1 MATTPRP
8 VIDSVVRSVC
18 GREVER
24 LVRLIGGGLHETYRV
39 EVRNDV
45 PVVVR
50 IARQPVPWFT
60 DEEHVMA
67 QARGVGVPT
76 PNVLGVEQVDHGGEL
91 LSFSILRLVPGRSL
105 DELAGELPASDLER
119 LVMDGGELLA
129 RVHSVVPDRGIRHEL
144 EPPDERFVARV
155 ARVAHQALGPA
166 AAAVVERG
174 ADLLRDEVMTRPAP
188 RLSLAHGD
196 WLPKH
201 LLIDDGAI
209 VSVIDWEFAGP
220 ASPAFDLARWEVS
233 AGDGL
238 HDHSDLLRRGY
249 ARVADPD
256 AADAGW
262 VPAFAHRLGPRS
274 ARLEEPCSPG
284 AASAMR
290 RRDRP
295 LRRRLTKSRSARQ
308 HFFDS
313 SPGVTG
319 PGKCPRINWTMH
331 LRGE

>member
-1 MATTPRP
+1 MATTPRQ
-8 VIDSVVRSVC
+8 VIDSVVGSVC
-18 GREVER
+18 GHEVEQ
-24 LVRLIGGGLHETYRV
+24 LVRLTGGGMNETYRV
-39 EVRNDV
+39 ELAGAGS
-45 PVVVR
+45 VVVR
-50 IARQPVPWFT
+50 IARQSVPWFT
-60 DEEHVMA
+60 DEEHIMA
-67 QARGVGVPT
+67 RARAVGVPT
-76 PNVLGVEQVDHGGEL
+76 AEVLGVEHVEHDGEL
-91 LSFSILRLVPGRSL
+91 LSFSIQRLLAGRSL
-105 DELAGELPASDLER
+105 DELAGELPAVDLER

-155 ARVAHQALGPA
+155 VRVAHQELGPA

-174 ADLLRDEVMTRPAP
+174 ADLLREEMMTRAAP

-238 HDHSDLLRRGY
+238 HDRSDLLRRGY

-262 VPAFAHRLGPRS
+262 VPAFAIDWALDVLGW
-274 ARLEEPCSPG
+274 
-284 AASAMR
+284 
-290 RRDRP
+290 
-295 LRRRLTKSRSARQ
+295 KY
-308 HFFDS
+308 
-313 SPGVTG
+313 
-319 PGKCPRINWTMH
+319 
-331 LRGE
+331 

>member
-50 IARQPVPWFT
+50 IARRPVPWFT
-60 DEEHVMA
+60 DEGHVMA
-67 QARGVGVPT
+67 QARGLGVPT

-129 RVHSVVPDRGIRHEL
+129 RVHSVVSVRGIRHEL
-144 EPPDERFVARV
+144 HPPDERFIGRVLRV
-155 ARVAHQALGPA
+155 ADEAFGA
-166 AAAVVERG
+166 AAAAIVERG
-174 ADLLRDEVMTRPAP
+174 AEVLRAEVTTRPAP

-196 WLPKH
+196 WLPKN
-201 LLIDDGAI
+201 LLIDDGGI

-238 HDHSDLLRRGY
+238 HDRSDLLRRGY

-256 AADAGW
+256 SAGAGW
-262 VPAFAHRLGPRS
+262 VPAFAIDWALEVLGWKNPAPP
-274 ARLEEPCSPG
+274 ARLRRCVDVIARYAG
-284 AASAMR
+284 A
-290 RRDRP
+290 
-295 LRRRLTKSRSARQ
+295 
-308 HFFDS
+308 
-313 SPGVTG
+313 
-319 PGKCPRINWTMH
+319 
-331 LRGE
+331 